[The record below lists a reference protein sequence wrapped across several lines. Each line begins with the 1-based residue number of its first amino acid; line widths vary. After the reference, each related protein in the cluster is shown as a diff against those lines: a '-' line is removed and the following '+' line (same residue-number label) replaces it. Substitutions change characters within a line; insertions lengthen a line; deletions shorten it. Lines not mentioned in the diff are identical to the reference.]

1 MYTTPL
7 VITLSISGISAI
19 IYMAFLFLSY
29 RSGFNRLLIKLSEA
43 NIKITLKEGKPL
55 MNRIRD
61 RNQAIQQAVLLRDP
75 TIRNEVIISFISL
88 LVFILSLI
96 GAIILIILRL
106 TQR

>member
-1 MYTTPL
+1 
-7 VITLSISGISAI
+7 
-19 IYMAFLFLSY
+19 MAFLFLSY

-61 RNQAIQQAVLLRDP
+61 RNQAIQRAVLLRDP
-75 TIRNEVIISFISL
+75 TIRNEVILRFISL